1 MNKKIMQAVEDAF
14 IDKFGPWAGW
24 AHNTLFISELAT
36 QQQHLPEHLRGK
48 GAAKSS
54 KSKKAAKAASLATVP
69 KDDNGLQG
77 TSTANHDAAAGP
89 GPKKRRSNDT
99 SGLLQ
104 HTEEDEIKPVSKK
117 IKVASKAETQLEDE
131 DADGQNMAAV
141 GSGSTAEPTDEQAW
155 NPAADQAPPR
165 HGQLQQRGIA
175 SKRAGRRTRS
185 SAAAAL
191 IAVDQVAS
199 AASVTLQ

>member
-1 MNKKIMQAVEDAF
+1 MQAVEDAF

-36 QQQHLPEHLRGK
+36 QQQHLPEHLRAK

-54 KSKKAAKAASLATVP
+54 KSKKAVKAASLATVP

-77 TSTANHDAAAGP
+77 TSTANPDAAAGP
-89 GPKKRRSNDT
+89 GPKKRRRSNDT

-117 IKVASKAETQLEDE
+117 RKVASKAETQLEDK
-131 DADGQNMAAV
+131 DADEQRMAAV
-141 GSGSTAEPTDEQAW
+141 GTGSTAELTDEQALS
-155 NPAADQAPPR
+155 PAADQAPPR
-165 HGQLQQRGIA
+165 QVQLQQRRIA
-175 SKRAGRRTRS
+175 SKQAGRRTRS

-191 IAVDQVAS
+191 TAMDQVAS
-199 AASVTLQ
+199 AASVTLH